1 MSNPP
6 SILNYSFKLPGNGFL
21 APALMTLDTNAVLG
35 GGGDGGSE
43 ERLSTPGCALL
54 ATILGFPKVC

>member
-1 MSNPP
+1 
-6 SILNYSFKLPGNGFL
+6 
-21 APALMTLDTNAVLG
+21 MTLDTNAVLG